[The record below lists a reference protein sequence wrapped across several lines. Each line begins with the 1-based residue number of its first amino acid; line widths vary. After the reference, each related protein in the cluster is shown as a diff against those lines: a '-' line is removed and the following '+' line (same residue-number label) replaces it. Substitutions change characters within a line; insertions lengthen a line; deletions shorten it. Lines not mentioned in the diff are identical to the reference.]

1 MKKGMK
7 KLTVRLTDQ
16 QHRDLTDAAAEMTN
30 YMKAGGNPFT
40 LERFVVLLIEMG
52 IYSAEKVKDGNIEL
66 GIAEAM
72 MAAEQRGCDWAYK
85 HLGKGWTA
93 EEVLEYERQAA
104 LMVTAKVIPDKELAA
119 AGITIS
125 ITDKVEEHPVS
136 ER

>member
-1 MKKGMK
+1 MKRGMK
-7 KLTVRLTDQ
+7 KITIRLTDL
-16 QHRDLTDAAAEMTN
+16 QHKDLTEAAAEMTT
-30 YMKAGGNPFT
+30 YMKASGNPFT

-93 EEVLEYERQAA
+93 EEVLEYEREAA
-104 LMVTAKVIPDKELAA
+104 LMTTARAISQDELDA

-136 ER
+136 DR

>member
-7 KLTVRLTDQ
+7 KVTVRLTDQ
-16 QHRDLTDAAAEMTN
+16 QHRDLTDAAAEMTT
-30 YMKAGGNPFT
+30 YMKASGNPFT
-40 LERFVVLLIEMG
+40 LERFVVLLIELG

-72 MAAEQRGCDWAYK
+72 MAAEMRGCSWAYK
-85 HLGKGWTA
+85 HLGKGWTM

-104 LMVTAKVIPDKELAA
+104 LLPTAKAVPDEELEA